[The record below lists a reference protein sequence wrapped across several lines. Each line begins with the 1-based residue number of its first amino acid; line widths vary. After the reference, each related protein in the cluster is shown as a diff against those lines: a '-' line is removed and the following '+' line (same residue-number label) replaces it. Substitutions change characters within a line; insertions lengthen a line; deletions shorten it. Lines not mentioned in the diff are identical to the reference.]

1 MEDEQLLRYSRQ
13 ILLPQI
19 DIGGQQKLLGAN
31 ILIVGLGGLGSPAAM
46 YLASAGVGHLILNDF
61 DRVDLSNLQRQ
72 IIHTTRTIGTPKT
85 NSAAAA
91 IHALNPDTR
100 LTLIDQILEE
110 PELTSTIK
118 IVDLVLDCSD
128 NLTSRFKLNKVC
140 VELRTPLVSGAAIR
154 FEGQV
159 AVFDSAKPISPCY
172 NCLYQ
177 IDSELGESCVQS
189 GVASPVPG
197 IIGSVQALEAI
208 KYLVGIGDSLLGSL
222 LLFDGLSME
231 WRKMKLQ
238 RNQECPTCK
247 GR

>member
-1 MEDEQLLRYSRQ
+1 M
-13 ILLPQI
+13 
-19 DIGGQQKLLGAN
+19 
-31 ILIVGLGGLGSPAAM
+31 
-46 YLASAGVGHLILNDF
+46 
-61 DRVDLSNLQRQ
+61 
-72 IIHTTRTIGTPKT
+72 
-85 NSAAAA
+85 
-91 IHALNPDTR
+91 
-100 LTLIDQILEE
+100 
-110 PELTSTIK
+110 
-118 IVDLVLDCSD
+118 
-128 NLTSRFKLNKVC
+128 
-140 VELRTPLVSGAAIR
+140 SGAAIR